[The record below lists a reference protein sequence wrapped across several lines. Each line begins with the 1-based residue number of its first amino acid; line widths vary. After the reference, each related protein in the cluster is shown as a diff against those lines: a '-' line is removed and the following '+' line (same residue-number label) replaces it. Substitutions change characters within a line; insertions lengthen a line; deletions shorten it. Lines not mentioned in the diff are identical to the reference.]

1 MREMKDSSVAWI
13 GEMPANWSLHTIG
26 SLFRVRNE
34 KVSDKDY
41 EPLSVSRGGVVPQM
55 ENVAKTDANDN
66 RKLVLKDDFAINS
79 RSDRKQSCGVSPL
92 DGSVSLINTVLYLAP
107 TAPMNVAY
115 PNLLMKN
122 YGFAEEFYRWGHG
135 IVADLWTTRWQEM
148 KSILLP
154 VPSVDEQQRIFDR
167 VISETQ
173 KVAELIANQEAQIEK
188 LKAYKQSLITEVVT
202 KGLDPTVPMKDSG
215 VDWIGEIP
223 DGWSVLP
230 LKSICEF
237 GKGLPI
243 TKADLTPEGIQVVSY
258 GQIHSKQNSGTH
270 LNQSL
275 VRYVSEKYL
284 SSNDTSLGR
293 QGDIFFADTS
303 EDYDGIGNAVLIDTS
318 TETFA
323 GYHTIIARPSTPQNS
338 KFLAYLF
345 LTDMWR
351 SQLRCLASGIKVFS
365 VTQSMLKRVSVI
377 MPEEGAQKLIVE
389 YLDEKCSHID
399 RLIAIKQ
406 SKIEKLND
414 YKKSL
419 IYEYVT
425 GKKEAI

>member
-1 MREMKDSSVAWI
+1 M
-13 GEMPANWSLHTIG
+13 
-26 SLFRVRNE
+26 
-34 KVSDKDY
+34 
-41 EPLSVSRGGVVPQM
+41 
-55 ENVAKTDANDN
+55 
-66 RKLVLKDDFAINS
+66 
-79 RSDRKQSCGVSPL
+79 
-92 DGSVSLINTVLYLAP
+92 
-107 TAPMNVAY
+107 
-115 PNLLMKN
+115 
-122 YGFAEEFYRWGHG
+122 
-135 IVADLWTTRWQEM
+135 
-148 KSILLP
+148 
-154 VPSVDEQQRIFDR
+154 
-167 VISETQ
+167 
-173 KVAELIANQEAQIEK
+173 
-188 LKAYKQSLITEVVT
+188 
-202 KGLDPTVPMKDSG
+202 
-215 VDWIGEIP
+215 
-223 DGWSVLP
+223 
-230 LKSICEF
+230 
-237 GKGLPI
+237 
-243 TKADLTPEGIQVVSY
+243 TPEGIQVVSY